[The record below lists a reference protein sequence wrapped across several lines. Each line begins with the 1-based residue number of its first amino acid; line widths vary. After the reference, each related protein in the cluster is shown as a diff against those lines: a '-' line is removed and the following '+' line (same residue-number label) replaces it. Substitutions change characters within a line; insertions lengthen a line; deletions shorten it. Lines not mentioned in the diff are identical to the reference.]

1 MEVGMREVA
10 RNIDEIIYIVSEPL
24 SSSPVSTPFSK
35 RSLPFFPLSL
45 PPFYNLIFPSSLSL
59 FLFLAKFLFIVR
71 FLLRFILE
79 VSCQSYTH
87 IPTFYLSRV
96 SSSTSVYAP
105 HPSWFLR
112 FPSPFREEK
121 NPPTLWRSFPSFAFS
136 SRFFNEKKKKRETVS
151 PFYPFLLYSCFAPS
165 RFSLSPCTPFIDAW
179 THPLFRVSS
188 SLLSQYFRSLM

>member
-45 PPFYNLIFPSSLSL
+45 PPFYNLIFPSSLSF

-79 VSCQSYTH
+79 LSCQSYTH

-121 NPPTLWRSFPSFAFS
+121 NPPTLWRSFRSFAFS
-136 SRFFNEKKKKRETVS
+136 SRFFNEKKKKPYLLFIR
-151 PFYPFLLYSCFAPS
+151 FYYILVLHHRGS
-165 RFSLSPCTPFIDAW
+165 
-179 THPLFRVSS
+179 LFRLLSMLEHIGS
-188 SLLSQYFRSLM
+188 FESLLLSFPNIFVV

>member
-35 RSLPFFPLSL
+35 RSLPFFPLSF
-45 PPFYNLIFPSSLSL
+45 PSFYNLIFPSSLSL

-136 SRFFNEKKKKRETVS
+136 SRFFNEKKKKPYLLFIR
-151 PFYPFLLYSCFAPS
+151 FYYILVLHH
-165 RFSLSPCTPFIDAW
+165 RGSLPLCTPFIDAW
-179 THPLFRVSS
+179 THRLFRVSS

>member
-79 VSCQSYTH
+79 LSCQSYTH
-87 IPTFYLSRV
+87 IPTFYLSRI

-136 SRFFNEKKKKRETVS
+136 SRFFNEKKKKPYLLFIR
-151 PFYPFLLYSCFAPS
+151 FYYILVLHHRGSLFHLVRLLSMLGHIGSFE
-165 RFSLSPCTPFIDAW
+165 
-179 THPLFRVSS
+179 
-188 SLLSQYFRSLM
+188 SLLLSFPNIFVL

>member
-45 PPFYNLIFPSSLSL
+45 PPFYNLIFPSSLSF

-105 HPSWFLR
+105 HPSRFLR

-136 SRFFNEKKKKRETVS
+136 SRFFNEKKKKPYLLFIR
-151 PFYPFLLYSCFAPS
+151 FYYILVLHHRGS
-165 RFSLSPCTPFIDAW
+165 
-179 THPLFRVSS
+179 LFRLLSMLGHIGS
-188 SLLSQYFRSLM
+188 FESLLLSFPNIFVV